1 MRPLLH
7 PTMVNGRTGDPALY
21 IETLFERRAIL
32 FDLGDITSLSA
43 RKIQRLERVFIS
55 HAHIDH
61 FIGFDRL
68 LRVLV
73 GRDKKISL
81 YGPQG
86 FIDHIHHKLQ
96 GYRWNLVHRYPSE
109 LIFFVTEIGISLAC
123 RTARFRLKNAFTAEL
138 LGDGHLAG
146 GVVYSEPSFKLST
159 AVLEHQTP
167 CLGFASRN
175 PRTSMFGKIGSQNWL
190 CQSGHGCATLSAP
203 SSRTG
208 RMIIQSEHQMGVRGH
223 LKACAGC

>member
-7 PTMVNGRTGDPALY
+7 PALVNGRTGDPALY

-86 FIDHIHHKLQ
+86 FIDHVHHKL
-96 GYRWNLVHRYPSE
+96 RV
-109 LIFFVTEIGISLAC
+109 IAGISSIVI
-123 RTARFRLKNAFTAEL
+123 R
-138 LGDGHLAG
+138 
-146 GVVYSEPSFKLST
+146 P
-159 AVLEHQTP
+159 
-167 CLGFASRN
+167 
-175 PRTSMFGKIGSQNWL
+175 TSYFW
-190 CQSGHGCATLSAP
+190 
-203 SSRTG
+203 
-208 RMIIQSEHQMGVRGH
+208 
-223 LKACAGC
+223 